1 MYNTNKEIPSL
12 SQVRREERDKKEI
25 ILDTQAK
32 ELLFNAIKFYDEN
45 YPNSTQDNEWKWSK
59 VEVKIG
65 NKTLDEELG
74 KLSESDFSVI
84 FEILQYY
91 HDERQMPRIEQHQLR
106 NRIIGKI
113 KRLDKSGEFLDK
125 LYELYTKQKDLNKEI
140 NELENSLNIE
150 REKTEK
156 RLEKKPKKT
165 TVEVTCEICGKICK
179 SEAGKTSH
187 LRVHSDKKNE

>member
-45 YPNSTQDNEWKWSK
+45 YPNSTQDNEWKWFK

-165 TVEVTCEICGKICK
+165 TIEVTCEICGKICK
-179 SEAGKTSH
+179 SEAGLTSH
-187 LRVHSDKKNE
+187 IRVHQKNESL